1 MQFNPDP
8 LTKAQEV
15 ILKDINHPNLIF
27 NNSVVNKVSCQKHLG
42 LLLDHKLDFNEHLK
56 IVTSK
61 VSKGVGL
68 LRKLNRILPRSLL
81 LTIYKSFVRPH
92 LDYGDIVFNQAFNE
106 SFHNKLE
113 KLQYSATVAITG
125 AIRGTSKKKL
135 YAESG
140 LEFQQLQRWFRKL
153 VVFYKSNIENIL
165 LIDIS

>member
-1 MQFNPDP
+1 MNRDLKLINDWAYQWKMQFNPDP
-8 LTKAQEV
+8 LKQAQEV
-15 ILKDINHPNLIF
+15 IFSRKLKDINHPNLIF
-27 NNSVVNKVSCQKHLG
+27 NDSVVNKVSCQKHLG

-68 LRKLNRILPRSLL
+68 LRKLNRILPRSSL

-113 KLQYSATVAITG
+113 KL
-125 AIRGTSKKKL
+125 
-135 YAESG
+135 
-140 LEFQQLQRWFRKL
+140 
-153 VVFYKSNIENIL
+153 
-165 LIDIS
+165 